1 MFFQEGN
8 SMAPARDEPT
18 IADRLVTALL
28 GGVCGFGTM
37 LVVWFLV
44 LNLGA
49 HSGED
54 LSLPFYWVWA
64 GTGLAAALGFLAGPE
79 RMMDGFQSV
88 WKALGS
94 LMFWRAERQDDSL
107 STRKPRRRQSR

>member
-1 MFFQEGN
+1 MPPPREKL
-8 SMAPARDEPT
+8 T
-18 IADRLVTALL
+18 IADRFVTALL
-28 GGVCGFGTM
+28 GGICGFCTM
-37 LVVWFLV
+37 VLVWFLV

-54 LSLPFYWVWA
+54 IAMPFYWVWTGA
-64 GTGLAAALGFLAGPE
+64 GLAAVVGFAAGPE

-94 LMFWRAERQDDSL
+94 LMFWRVDRRDDSDSL
-107 STRKPRRRQSR
+107 ASRKPRRRQGK

>member
-1 MFFQEGN
+1 
-8 SMAPARDEPT
+8 MAPVRDKMT
-18 IADRLVTALL
+18 VGDRLITALM
-28 GGVCGFGTM
+28 GGVCGFGT
-37 LVVWFLV
+37 LLLVWFLV

-54 LSLPFYWVWA
+54 LSLPFHWVWA
-64 GTGLAAALGFLAGPE
+64 GTALAAVVGFLAGPE

-94 LMFWRAERQDDSL
+94 LMFWRVERQDDSDSL
-107 STRKPRRRQSR
+107 ASRKPRRRQSR